1 MVQVPL
7 VVIGGGLILDEDG
20 DVSVEV
26 LDFDQ
31 GSDCKVK
38 IPGRVNWRTAMDAHM
53 IGIWHNHD
61 FDVHL

>member
-26 LDFDQ
+26 LDFNQD
-31 GSDCKVK
+31 SNCKVE
-38 IPGRVNWRTAMDAHM
+38 IPGKVVWGTCHGCKF
-53 IGIWHNHD
+53 IGWCS
-61 FDVHL
+61 

>member
-38 IPGRVNWRTAMDAHM
+38 IPGRVN
-53 IGIWHNHD
+53 
-61 FDVHL
+61 